1 MRIERHDR
9 AERRSHSEG
18 TLEMQVTA
26 ERPEPVDQPPQS
38 RARCRMR
45 AADAVVAH
53 LDLRLVVCAA
63 DDDRCLTG
71 GRVLRDICQRLC
83 DGEVERRLNRPRRSL
98 LEIALDVHGY
108 G

>member
-1 MRIERHDR
+1 
-9 AERRSHSEG
+9 
-18 TLEMQVTA
+18 MQVTA

-38 RARCRMR
+38 RARCRIR

-71 GRVLRDICQRLC
+71 GECFATFV
-83 DGEVERRLNRPRRSL
+83 S
-98 LEIALDVHGY
+98 ASATAK
-108 G
+108 